1 MSTTAELKESLK
13 NDVDNSFNKLTTE
26 CSIGDID
33 STIQKAEQQLN
44 EELKHDISDRIKN
57 GLERGFVLISL
68 LKESKNE
75 SSRRFGVAA
84 LEYLIDPWDIIP
96 DFISE
101 DGFLDDI
108 YVIEKAIGLI
118 HENEVQNKK
127 NESVKEELVNEER
140 NKWLILKIGG
150 AAGPHFAKRT
160 KDLDI
165 LNGFQRKA
173 LFDIGRKHLYGYEL
187 SKKQH
192 TFFETLVEN
201 AIKEGLL
208 EYPCSE
214 SSCKYCQK
222 LANLY
227 SNKKV
232 L

>member
-13 NDVDNSFNKLTTE
+13 NDIDNSFNKLTTE
-26 CSIGDID
+26 CSINDVD

-57 GLERGFVLISL
+57 GLERGFELISL
-68 LKESKNE
+68 LKSSNKE
-75 SSRRFGVAA
+75 SSKKFGVAA
-84 LEYLIDPWDIIP
+84 LEYLLDPWDIIP

-118 HENEVQNKK
+118 QENENQEKK
-127 NESVKEELVNEER
+127 NEAVVEPEVVNR
-140 NKWLILKIGG
+140 LNDNWLLQKISG

-160 KDLDI
+160 KDLEI

-201 AIKEGLL
+201 AINEGLL

-214 SSCKYCQK
+214 PSCKYCQQ

-227 SNKKV
+227 NNRN
-232 L
+232 